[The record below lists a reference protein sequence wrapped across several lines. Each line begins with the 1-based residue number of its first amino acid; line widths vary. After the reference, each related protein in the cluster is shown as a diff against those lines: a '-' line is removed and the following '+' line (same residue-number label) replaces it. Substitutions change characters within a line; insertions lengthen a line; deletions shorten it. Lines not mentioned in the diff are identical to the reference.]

1 VKTALVLTVA
11 ILAQA
16 TGNVLLSK
24 GMRQVAPIQ
33 VVGGDLFP
41 FLLRVVGTPTIWLG
55 VGLLLIFFLLY
66 ASALSWAELSLV
78 LPATSFGYVLNVAFA
93 HFFLQEPVSVTRWA
107 GTVLISIGVVIVSR
121 SATKSRD
128 TG

>member
-1 VKTALVLTVA
+1 VKTAIALTVA

-24 GMRQVAPIQ
+24 GMRQMAPIQ
-33 VVGGDLFP
+33 VVGSDLLP
-41 FLLRVVGTPTIWLG
+41 LLLRVAGNPTIWFG

-93 HFFLQEPVSVTRWA
+93 YYFLAEPVSATRWG
-107 GTVLISIGVVIVSR
+107 GTVLISIGVIIVSR
-121 SATKSRD
+121 SATQCRGK
-128 TG
+128 G